1 MILLFEEYHYPK
13 QLLKDVLGSYNYMA
27 TELKKDKAKVQYVG
41 YFFSKEQDDS
51 VFILPKVFIKEEGSS
66 NKAFGRYQPEDIIY
80 VDNLKKVDSKDKI
93 ESGTI
98 SQSDYSLI
106 YEHSVWIYRAISQF
120 VKRNSGTGIVDDMLV
135 QNPVDANGE
144 RSQTF
149 IDIILQLIDFH
160 KNHHHLFTYIA
171 IINSSGNNKIHW
183 PKTISKTQPIV
194 KDNTPYYIDFKNKN
208 KVLNF
213 DEELIVLFYSA
224 LKYISVKY
232 NFKIKSDVQYNLLN
246 TRKIEDL
253 IETKRGTR
261 LLKKIRRKYYS
272 DELVKLWKL
281 LYIFFDMAEN
291 IKSHKYHE
299 DKLLVREFNRVFED
313 MVDFLISD
321 DRKNLPSELYNQQ
334 DGKLVD
340 HIYKG
345 TSLLDDNND
354 IYYIGDSK
362 YYKDT
367 TNYSKN
373 SIYKQFTYAKNVIQY
388 NINVFNNKENVGKIR
403 YRDPLTEGY
412 DITPN
417 FFIRGEVDFEKL
429 NNKDSNIEKV
439 TLEFTNKHFL
449 NRLFDR
455 DTLFIQSY
463 SINFLYLLNIYSTN
477 VESSVRTSLRNRIR
491 EDFISFLESKFDFY
505 LLEPLYD
512 IHDAIEKNFRR
523 LNGKMYKPSSSGNLL
538 VMALEKKYVLD
549 NLILLSEIESDFKVH
564 EYHLDEQEYKTINS
578 FSYWSPTFNSVAE
591 EEVPYGNNKSSSA
604 KYEIIDSNSVLL
616 GVYKNEDH
624 KNWILEKKKYN
635 VRLGN
640 RVGAVKQNR
649 QVLFAKYL
657 VLYNI
662 NDETEF
668 EIYELGDNH
677 NIMTG
682 EQMNSE
688 GYPFEEDFKDKEY
701 YVYTLLEKTTDI
713 EIKDL
718 PEFLKKKRQEF
729 YCSTSENLA
738 LGAPIYVYKTE
749 LLA

>member
-27 TELKKDKAKVQYVG
+27 TEHKKDKAKVQYVG

-80 VDNLKKVDSKDKI
+80 VDNLKKVESNDKI
-93 ESGTI
+93 EVGTI
-98 SQSDYSLI
+98 LQSDYSVI
-106 YEHSVWIYRAISQF
+106 YEHSVWIYRAITQF
-120 VKRNSGTGIVDDMLV
+120 VKRNSDTGIMEDVLI

-194 KDNTPYYIDFKNKN
+194 KDNTPYYIEFRNKN

-213 DEELIVLFYSA
+213 DEELIVLFYSV
-224 LKYISVKY
+224 LKYISSKY
-232 NFKIKSDVQYNLLN
+232 NFKIKSDVQYNLLH

-253 IETKRGTR
+253 VETKRGTR
-261 LLKKIRRKYYS
+261 LLKKIRKKYYS

-291 IKSHKYHE
+291 INSYKYHE
-299 DKLLVREFNRVFED
+299 DKLLVRTFNRVFED

-321 DRKNLPSELYNQQ
+321 DRKYLPSELYNQQ

-388 NINVFNNKENVGKIR
+388 NINVFNNKGNVGKFR

-455 DTLFIQSY
+455 DTLFLQSY
-463 SINFLYLLNIYSTN
+463 TINFLYLLNIYSTN

-523 LNGKMYKPSSSGNLL
+523 LNGKMYKPSNSGNLL
-538 VMALEKKYVLD
+538 VMALEKRYVLD
-549 NLILLSEIESDFKVH
+549 NLILLSEIEPNFKVH

-578 FSYWSPTFNSVAE
+578 FSYWSPTLDAVAE

-604 KYEIIDSNSVLL
+604 KYEIIDSSSVLL

-640 RVGAVKQNR
+640 LVGAVKQNR

-688 GYPFEEDFKDKEY
+688 GYPFEKDFKDKEY

>member
-13 QLLKDVLGSYNYMA
+13 QLLKDVLGSYSYLA
-27 TELKKDKAKVQYVG
+27 TELKGNKAKVQYVG

-51 VFILPKVFIKEEGSS
+51 VFILPKVFIKEQA
-66 NKAFGRYQPEDIIY
+66 NATLAFGKYVPEEIININVN
-80 VDNLKKVDSKDKI
+80 VDGVVKK
-93 ESGTI
+93 
-98 SQSDYSLI
+98 LI
-106 YEHSVWIYRAISQF
+106 DDGDHNIVFELSVWIYRAISQF
-120 VKRNSGTGIVDDMLV
+120 ISRNIDTDIVEDV
-135 QNPVDANGE
+135 IIQNPTDSNGDK
-144 RSQTF
+144 SQTM
-149 IDIILQLIDFH
+149 IDIILQLLDFH
-160 KNHHHLFTYIA
+160 KNHKHLFTYIS
-171 IINSSGNNKIHW
+171 IINASGNNKIHW
-183 PKTISKTQPIV
+183 AKTISKTQPII
-194 KDNTPYYIDFKNKN
+194 KEKTPYYVEFRNKN
-208 KVLNF
+208 KAVNL
-213 DEELIVLFYSA
+213 DEELIVLFYST
-224 LKYISVKY
+224 LEYLCDTY
-232 NFKIKSDVQYNLLN
+232 NFRIKSDVQYDLLSSQEISN
-246 TRKIEDL
+246 L
-253 IETKRGTR
+253 IETKRGAR
-261 LLKKIRRKYYS
+261 ILKKIRKKYFT
-272 DELVKLWKL
+272 DEFVELWRL
-281 LYIFFDMAEN
+281 LYTFFDMAEN

-299 DKLLVREFNRVFED
+299 DRLLVKNFNMVFED

-388 NINVFNNKENVGKIR
+388 NINVFNNKWNIEKFR

-429 NNKDSNIEKV
+429 NNQDSNIKKIK
-439 TLEFTNKHFL
+439 LEFTNKHFF

-455 DTLFIQSY
+455 DTLFLQSY
-463 SINFLYLLNIYSTN
+463 SINFLYLLNVYSTN

-491 EDFISFLESKFDFY
+491 KDFISFLESKFDFY

-523 LNGKMYKPSSSGNLL
+523 LNGKIYKPSNSGNLL
-538 VMALEKKYVLD
+538 VMALEKRYVLD
-549 NLILLSEIESDFKVH
+549 NLILLSEIEPNFKVH
-564 EYHLDEQEYKTINS
+564 EYHLDEQEYKVINS

-616 GVYKNEDH
+616 GVYKNEGH

-668 EIYELGDNH
+668 EIYELGENH
-677 NIMTG
+677 NFMTG
-682 EQMNSE
+682 EQMNLE
-688 GYPFEEDFKDKEY
+688 GYPFEKDFKDKEY

-718 PEFLKKKRQEF
+718 PEFLQKKRLEF
-729 YCSTSENLA
+729 YYATSENLA

-749 LLA
+749 L

>member
-13 QLLKDVLGSYNYMA
+13 QLLKDVLGSYSYLA
-27 TELKKDKAKVQYVG
+27 TELKGNKAKVQYVG
-41 YFFSKEQDDS
+41 YFLSKEQDDS
-51 VFILPKVFIKEEGSS
+51 VFILPKVFIKEQA
-66 NKAFGRYQPEDIIY
+66 NTTLAFGKYVPEEIININ
-80 VDNLKKVDSKDKI
+80 VNEDGVVKK
-93 ESGTI
+93 
-98 SQSDYSLI
+98 LI
-106 YEHSVWIYRAISQF
+106 DDGDHNVVFELSVWIYRAISQF
-120 VKRNSGTGIVDDMLV
+120 ISRNIDTDIVEDVLI
-135 QNPVDANGE
+135 QNPTDSNGDK
-144 RSQTF
+144 SQTM
-149 IDIILQLIDFH
+149 IDIILQLLDFH
-160 KNHHHLFTYIA
+160 KNHKHLFTYIS
-171 IINSSGNNKIHW
+171 IINASGNNKIHW
-183 PKTISKTQPIV
+183 AKTISKTQPII
-194 KDNTPYYIDFKNKN
+194 KETTPYYVEFRNKN
-208 KVLNF
+208 KAINL
-213 DEELIVLFYSA
+213 DEELIVLFYST
-224 LKYISVKY
+224 LDYLCKTY
-232 NFKIKSDVQYNLLN
+232 NFRIKSDVQYDLLSSQEIRN
-246 TRKIEDL
+246 L

-261 LLKKIRRKYYS
+261 ILKKNRKKYFT
-272 DELVKLWKL
+272 DEFVKLWRL
-281 LYIFFDMAEN
+281 LYTFFDMAEN

-299 DKLLVREFNRVFED
+299 DRLLVKNFNMVFED

-388 NINVFNNKENVGKIR
+388 NINVFNNKGNVGKFR

-429 NNKDSNIEKV
+429 NNKDSNIEKIK
-439 TLEFTNKHFL
+439 LEFSNNHFL

-455 DTLFIQSY
+455 DTLFLQSY
-463 SINFLYLLNIYSTN
+463 TINFLYLLNIYSTN

-491 EDFISFLESKFDFY
+491 KDFISFLESKFDFY

-523 LNGKMYKPSSSGNLL
+523 LNGKIYKPSNNGNLL
-538 VMALEKKYVLD
+538 VMALEKRYVLD
-549 NLILLSEIESDFKVH
+549 NLILLSEIDPNFKIH
-564 EYHLDEQEYKTINS
+564 EYHLDEHEYKIITS
-578 FSYWSPTFNSVAE
+578 FSYWNPTLHSVAE
-591 EEVPYGNNKSSSA
+591 EVIPYGNNKSSST

-624 KNWILEKKKYN
+624 KKWILEKKKYN

-668 EIYELGDNH
+668 DIYELGDNH

-682 EQMNSE
+682 EQMNSD
-688 GYPFEEDFKDKEY
+688 GYPFDKDFKDKEY
-701 YVYTLLEKTTDI
+701 YVYALLEKTTDI

-729 YCSTSENLA
+729 YYATSENLA

-749 LLA
+749 L

>member
-13 QLLKDVLGSYNYMA
+13 QLLKDVLGSYSYLA
-27 TELKKDKAKVQYVG
+27 TELKGNKAKVQYVG
-41 YFFSKEQDDS
+41 YFLSKEQDDS
-51 VFILPKVFIKEEGSS
+51 VFILPKVFIKEQA
-66 NKAFGRYQPEDIIY
+66 NTTLAFGKYVPEEIININ
-80 VDNLKKVDSKDKI
+80 VNEDGVVKK
-93 ESGTI
+93 
-98 SQSDYSLI
+98 LI
-106 YEHSVWIYRAISQF
+106 DDGDHNVVFELSVWIYRAISQF
-120 VKRNSGTGIVDDMLV
+120 ISRNIDTDIVEDVLI
-135 QNPVDANGE
+135 QNPTDSNGDK
-144 RSQTF
+144 SQTM
-149 IDIILQLIDFH
+149 IDIILQLLDFH
-160 KNHHHLFTYIA
+160 KNHKHLFTYIS
-171 IINSSGNNKIHW
+171 IINASGNNKIHW
-183 PKTISKTQPIV
+183 AKTISKTQPII
-194 KDNTPYYIDFKNKN
+194 KETTPYYVEFRNKN
-208 KVLNF
+208 KAINL
-213 DEELIVLFYSA
+213 DEELIVLFYST
-224 LKYISVKY
+224 LDYLCKTY
-232 NFKIKSDVQYNLLN
+232 NFRIKSDVQYDLLSSQEIRN
-246 TRKIEDL
+246 L

-261 LLKKIRRKYYS
+261 ILKKIRKKYFT
-272 DELVKLWKL
+272 DEFVKLWRL
-281 LYIFFDMAEN
+281 LYTFFDMAEN

-299 DKLLVREFNRVFED
+299 DRLLVKNFNMVFED

-388 NINVFNNKENVGKIR
+388 NINVFNNKGNVGKFR

-417 FFIRGEVDFEKL
+417 FFIRGEMDFEKL
-429 NNKDSNIEKV
+429 NNKDSNIEKIK
-439 TLEFTNKHFL
+439 LEFSNNHFL

-455 DTLFIQSY
+455 DTLFLQSY
-463 SINFLYLLNIYSTN
+463 TINFLYLLNIYSTN
-477 VESSVRTSLRNRIR
+477 VESSVRKSLRNRIR
-491 EDFISFLESKFDFY
+491 KDFISFLESKFDFY

-523 LNGKMYKPSSSGNLL
+523 LNGKIYKPSNSGNLL
-538 VMALEKKYVLD
+538 VMALEKRYVLD
-549 NLILLSEIESDFKVH
+549 NLILLSEIEPNFKVH
-564 EYHLDEQEYKTINS
+564 EYHLDEHEYKIITS
-578 FSYWSPTFNSVAE
+578 FSYWNPTLHSVAE
-591 EEVPYGNNKSSSA
+591 EEMPYGNNKTSSA

-616 GVYKNEDH
+616 GVYKNEGH
-624 KNWILEKKKYN
+624 KKWILEKKKYN

-677 NIMTG
+677 NFMTG
-682 EQMNSE
+682 EQMNLE
-688 GYPFEEDFKDKEY
+688 GYPFEKDFKDKEY

-718 PEFLKKKRQEF
+718 PEFLQKKRQEF
-729 YCSTSENLA
+729 YYATSENLA
-738 LGAPIYVYKTE
+738 LGTPIYVYETE
-749 LLA
+749 L

>member
-13 QLLKDVLGSYNYMA
+13 QLLKDVLGSYSYMA
-27 TELKKDKAKVQYVG
+27 TELKGNKAKVQYVG
-41 YFFSKEQDDS
+41 YFLSKEQDDS
-51 VFILPKVFIKEEGSS
+51 VFILPKVFIKEHA
-66 NKAFGRYQPEDIIY
+66 NTTLAFGKYVPEEIVSINVNEDG
-80 VDNLKKVDSKDKI
+80 VVKK
-93 ESGTI
+93 
-98 SQSDYSLI
+98 LI
-106 YEHSVWIYRAISQF
+106 DDGDHNVVFELSVWIYRAISQF
-120 VKRNSGTGIVDDMLV
+120 ISRNIDTDIVEDV
-135 QNPVDANGE
+135 IIQNPTDSNGDK
-144 RSQTF
+144 SQTM
-149 IDIILQLIDFH
+149 IDIILQLLDFH
-160 KNHHHLFTYIA
+160 KNHKHLFTYIS
-171 IINSSGNNKIHW
+171 IINASGNNKIHW
-183 PKTISKTQPIV
+183 AKTISKTQPIIIET
-194 KDNTPYYIDFKNKN
+194 TPYYVEFRNKN
-208 KVLNF
+208 KAINL
-213 DEELIVLFYSA
+213 DEELIVLFYST
-224 LKYISVKY
+224 LDYLCKTY
-232 NFKIKSDVQYNLLN
+232 NFRIKSDVQYDLLSSQEIRN
-246 TRKIEDL
+246 L

-261 LLKKIRRKYYS
+261 ILKKIRKKYFT
-272 DELVKLWKL
+272 DEFVKLWRL
-281 LYIFFDMAEN
+281 LYTFFDMAEN

-299 DKLLVREFNRVFED
+299 DRLLVKNFNMVFED

-388 NINVFNNKENVGKIR
+388 NINVFNNKGNVGKFR

-429 NNKDSNIEKV
+429 NNKDSNIEKIK
-439 TLEFTNKHFL
+439 LEFSNNHFL

-455 DTLFIQSY
+455 DTLFLQSY
-463 SINFLYLLNIYSTN
+463 TINFLYLLNIYSTN

-491 EDFISFLESKFDFY
+491 KDFISFLESKFDFY

-523 LNGKMYKPSSSGNLL
+523 LNGKIYKPSNSGNLL
-538 VMALEKKYVLD
+538 VMALEKRYVLD
-549 NLILLSEIESDFKVH
+549 NLILLSEIEPNFKVH
-564 EYHLDEQEYKTINS
+564 EYHLDEHEYKIITS
-578 FSYWSPTFNSVAE
+578 FSYWNPTLHSVAE
-591 EEVPYGNNKSSSA
+591 EVIPYGNNKSSST

-668 EIYELGDNH
+668 DIYELGDNH

-688 GYPFEEDFKDKEY
+688 GYPFDKDFKDKEY
-701 YVYTLLEKTTDI
+701 YVYALLEKTTDI

-729 YCSTSENLA
+729 YYATSENIA

>member
-13 QLLKDVLGSYNYMA
+13 QFLKNVLGSYNYLA
-27 TELKKDKAKVQYVG
+27 TELKGNKAKVQYVG

-51 VFILPKVFIKEEGSS
+51 VFILPKVFIKEQA
-66 NKAFGRYQPEDIIY
+66 NTTLAFGKYVPEEIININ
-80 VDNLKKVDSKDKI
+80 VNENGVVKKLIDD
-93 ESGTI
+93 G
-98 SQSDYSLI
+98 DYNVVFEL
-106 YEHSVWIYRAISQF
+106 SVWIYRAISQF
-120 VKRNSGTGIVDDMLV
+120 ISRNIDTDIVEDV
-135 QNPVDANGE
+135 IIQNPTDSNGDK
-144 RSQTF
+144 SQTM
-149 IDIILQLIDFH
+149 IDIILQLLDFH
-160 KNHHHLFTYIA
+160 KNHKHLFTYIS
-171 IINSSGNNKIHW
+171 IINASGNNKIHW
-183 PKTISKTQPIV
+183 AKTISKTQPII
-194 KDNTPYYIDFKNKN
+194 KETTPYYVEFRNKN
-208 KVLNF
+208 KAINL
-213 DEELIVLFYSA
+213 DEELIVLFYST
-224 LKYISVKY
+224 LDYLCKTY
-232 NFKIKSDVQYNLLN
+232 NFRIKSDVQYDLLSSQEIRN
-246 TRKIEDL
+246 L

-261 LLKKIRRKYYS
+261 ILKKIRKKYFT
-272 DELVKLWKL
+272 DEFVKLWRL
-281 LYIFFDMAEN
+281 LYTFFDMAEN

-299 DKLLVREFNRVFED
+299 DRLLVKNFNMVFED

-388 NINVFNNKENVGKIR
+388 NINVFNNKGNVGKFR

-429 NNKDSNIEKV
+429 NNKDSNIEKIK
-439 TLEFTNKHFL
+439 LEFSNNHFL

-455 DTLFIQSY
+455 DTLFLQSY
-463 SINFLYLLNIYSTN
+463 TINFLYLLNIYSTN

-491 EDFISFLESKFDFY
+491 KDFISFLESKFDFY

-523 LNGKMYKPSSSGNLL
+523 LNGKIYKPSNSGNLL
-538 VMALEKKYVLD
+538 VMALEKRYVLD
-549 NLILLSEIESDFKVH
+549 NLILLSEIEPNFKVH
-564 EYHLDEQEYKTINS
+564 EYHLDEQEYKIITS
-578 FSYWSPTFNSVAE
+578 FSYWNPTLHSVAE
-591 EEVPYGNNKSSSA
+591 EEMPYGNNKTSSA

-616 GVYKNEDH
+616 GVYKNEGH
-624 KNWILEKKKYN
+624 KKWILEKKKYN

-677 NIMTG
+677 NFMTG
-682 EQMNSE
+682 EQMNLE
-688 GYPFEEDFKDKEY
+688 GYPFEKDFKDKEY

-718 PEFLKKKRQEF
+718 PEFLQKKRQEF
-729 YCSTSENLA
+729 YYATSENLA
-738 LGAPIYVYKTE
+738 LGAPIYVYETE
-749 LLA
+749 L